1 VRRPMARGPLTFRQQ
16 DVTRAI
22 KAVTT
27 IGMTVV
33 RVEVDRAGKIVIVTA
48 VDEAS
53 ALVATRERNDFGDN
67 E

>member
-1 VRRPMARGPLTFRQQ
+1 MARGPLTFRQQ